1 MNTPI
6 CDKEAWDCSDWD
18 SGLPPELVVNLEVAR
33 KLETNLRRALEAL
46 KEEHEELLKTAIPY
60 GQEGD
65 RFMERRDY
73 VSELIKE
80 LEEV

>member
-33 KLETNLRRALEAL
+33 KLETNLRHALE
-46 KEEHEELLKTAIPY
+46 LLEIEAENLDY
-60 GQEGD
+60 EGYIASAAKL
-65 RFMERRDY
+65 RER
-73 VSELIKE
+73 IKE
-80 LEEV
+80 LEEVQ